1 MSGPPVTGSEASPAS
16 VEHPPPPRWKQG
28 VAAAAAV
35 VSTLGVA
42 AGVAGVAGM
51 FEPSRPPQLP
61 PGPDDAAGSIDTVPG
76 GAGQG
81 ESAGSGASGGTD
93 QAADS
98 RRSPDPDR
106 VADPSPEWLD
116 TVSEA
121 TGIPRRA
128 LEGYARAQLA
138 ATEEQPACRI
148 SWPTLAAVG
157 EIESGHGTAAGGE
170 IGADGRTTEDVI
182 GIPLDGTDNTAAIP
196 DSDGGSLDGDS
207 EWDRAVGPMQFIP
220 TTWRTWG
227 ADADSAAGADPHDID
242 DAALSAARYL
252 CSEGRVLTSD
262 SGWWDAIL
270 TYNESR
276 SYGEDVLAAADRY
289 ATEAAEAV

>member
-1 MSGPPVTGSEASPAS
+1 MSGPPVTGSEESPAS
-16 VEHPPPPRWKQG
+16 AEHPPPPRWKRG
-28 VAAAAAV
+28 IAAAAAV
-35 VSTLGVA
+35 ASTLGVA

-76 GAGQG
+76 AAGQQ
-81 ESAGSGASGGTD
+81 ESAGSGGSD
-93 QAADS
+93 LAADS

-106 VADPSPEWLD
+106 IADPSPEWLG
-116 TVSEA
+116 TVSDA

-128 LEGYARAQLA
+128 LEGYARAQLTV
-138 ATEEQPACRI
+138 TEEQPECRI
-148 SWPTLAAVG
+148 SWPTLAAIG
-157 EIESGHGTAAGGE
+157 EVESDHGTAAGGE

-182 GIPLDGTDNTAAIP
+182 GIPLDGSDNTAAIP

-220 TTWRTWG
+220 TTWHKWG
-227 ADADSAAGADPHDID
+227 ADADSAAGADPHDVD

-276 SYGEDVLAAADRY
+276 SYGEDVLSAADRY